1 MELIIYQFRFNNI
14 YEEKLL
20 PLLPVRSETH
30 RPLPRP
36 THVKNFN
43 KFTQSRFD
51 EALRN
56 CDYSELKDLLSCY
69 NDQIDINL
77 LNEEGNTPIQVA
89 ALGGSLEIVRLMIRF
104 GADPNLSN
112 RDGWSTLH
120 ISAYAGHSEITQ
132 YIMINTRR

>member
-1 MELIIYQFRFNNI
+1 MVFPF
-14 YEEKLL
+14 
-20 PLLPVRSETH
+20 VF
-30 RPLPRP
+30 PLPD
-36 THVKNFN
+36 H
-43 KFTQSRFD
+43 
-51 EALRN
+51 LI
-56 CDYSELKDLLSCY
+56 LSCY

-89 ALGGSLEIVRLMIRF
+89 ALGGSLDIVRLMIRF